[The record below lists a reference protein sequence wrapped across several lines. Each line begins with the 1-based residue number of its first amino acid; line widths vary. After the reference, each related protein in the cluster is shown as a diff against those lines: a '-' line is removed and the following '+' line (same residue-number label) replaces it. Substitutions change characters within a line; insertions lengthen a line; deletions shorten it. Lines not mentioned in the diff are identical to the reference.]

1 LRLSAY
7 VKAYMCPAGMQP
19 EEVKLE
25 LLKSNPGAVVQTA
38 KPDVVKNEFFYEM
51 LAAQT
56 LLAEASG
63 SLLAKKPEV
72 DLLLRL
78 AGTTQISRAISE
90 FGSKA
95 GDPFLVVVAGRRG
108 IASPEYLAPFEMKR
122 TGLSKKEIDRVEM
135 AALLDVERA

>member
-1 LRLSAY
+1 
-7 VKAYMCPAGMQP
+7 
-19 EEVKLE
+19 
-25 LLKSNPGAVVQTA
+25 
-38 KPDVVKNEFFYEM
+38 
-51 LAAQT
+51 
-56 LLAEASG
+56 
-63 SLLAKKPEV
+63 V